1 MTSDSDFAWLFARQR
16 FGVQPGLSR
25 IGALLAALANP
36 ERRFESIL
44 IGGTNGKGS
53 TAAALYAILLA
64 AGRRAG
70 LFTSPH
76 LTSFRERFLVGGEML
91 PEEAV
96 AAALA
101 RVREPAEAV
110 GATFFE
116 IVTAIGCLL
125 FAEAGV
131 ETAVM
136 EVGLGGR
143 FDATNVLEP
152 RLSVITGVSLDHTEI
167 LGDTVEQIAAEKA
180 GIMRTGKLCL
190 TGAEGGALAVLRG
203 QAKASGTTLLT
214 LAELALTIRP
224 LGWRGVA
231 VTLTS
236 PWGEL
241 SAGSPLIGAHQG
253 RNAALAMVAA
263 QVLGI
268 DGATIQRGLAQTRWP
283 GRLEPLSYQGRTFLL
298 DGAHNPEGALRLAE
312 AVRALQAA
320 PLPLIVAA
328 SADKDLAAIA
338 AALGAVASRV
348 IVTRARLSPR
358 NCDPQA
364 LAAHFTA
371 PVTLTRSPAEAL
383 AQALCC
389 TEPGDTLLAAGSL
402 YLIGELRPLLLG
414 VPGEGWERWQ

>member
-1 MTSDSDFAWLFARQR
+1 MTSNSDFAWLFARQR

-25 IGALLAALANP
+25 IAALLAALANP
-36 ERRFESIL
+36 ERRFESVL
-44 IGGTNGKGS
+44 VGGTNGKGS
-53 TAAALYAILLA
+53 TSAALYAILLA

-91 PEEAV
+91 PDEAV

-101 RVREPAEAV
+101 RLRGPAEEI

-131 ETAVM
+131 ELAVM

-143 FDATNVLEP
+143 FDATNVLDP

-167 LGDTVEQIAAEKA
+167 LGDTVEQIAVEKA

-190 TGAEGGALAVLRG
+190 SGAEGGALAVLQD
-203 QAKASGTTLLT
+203 QAKAFGTTLLT
-214 LAELALTIRP
+214 LAELALTICP
-224 LGWRGVA
+224 KGWRGVA

-241 SAGSPLIGAHQG
+241 SASSPLIGTHQG

-263 QVLGI
+263 QALGI
-268 DGATIQRGLAQTRWP
+268 DAATIQRGLAQTRWP
-283 GRLEPLSYQGRTFLL
+283 GRLEPLSYQERTFLL
-298 DGAHNPEGALRLAE
+298 DGAHNPEGAIRLAE
-312 AVRALQAA
+312 TVQALQVA

-338 AALGAVASRV
+338 AALGRVASQV

-358 NCDPQA
+358 YCDPST
-364 LAAHFTA
+364 LAAHFTV
-371 PVTLTRSPAEAL
+371 PVTISQSPAEAL
-383 AQALCC
+383 TQALRL
-389 TEPGDTLLAAGSL
+389 TAPGDTLLVAGSL
-402 YLIGELRPLLLG
+402 YLVGELRPLLLG